1 MIKSVTVMNYL
12 NEVVKITLN
21 DPEPEHGLIIAS
33 IDGLGPA
40 KASINTTDIATNDGS
55 IYNSARLEER
65 NIRMSLLFAPPVG
78 RSIEDIRQ
86 LTYKYFPEKKQ
97 LGLIIET
104 DNRTLTT
111 TGYVESNDPNIFSSR
126 EGSNISVICPDPY
139 FYSGDGD
146 TITMFSGIVN
156 LFHFPFANESLTENT
171 LVMGQIVLLQANT
184 VYYSGDADIGI
195 TIQIH
200 AIGPAHNVVIYDLKT
215 NEQMFIDSDKL
226 TALTGS
232 DIVYGDTITI
242 CTVQGN
248 KHITLTRQGVETNI
262 LNCVDR
268 QASWFKLHKG
278 DNDFAY
284 RAATGA
290 ENLQF
295 IITNKVIYEGV

>member
-12 NEVVKITLN
+12 NEIIKITLN
-21 DPEPEHGLIIAS
+21 DPEPEHGLIITS
-33 IDGLGPA
+33 INGLGPA
-40 KASINTTDIATNDGS
+40 KANINTTDIATNDGS

-65 NIRMSLLFAPPVG
+65 NIVFDFLFIPPTDK
-78 RSIEDIRQ
+78 RIEDVRQ

-97 LGLIIET
+97 LTMLFET
-104 DNRTLTT
+104 DNRTLMC
-111 TGYVESNDPNIFSSR
+111 TGYVESNEPNIFSKD
-126 EGSNISVICPDPY
+126 EGASVSVICPDPY
-139 FYSGDGD
+139 FYAGEGD
-146 TITMFSGIVN
+146 TITMFSGIVS
-156 LFHFPFANESLTENT
+156 LFHFPFTNESVSEKT

-184 VYYSGDADIGI
+184 VYYTGDADIGI
-195 TIQIH
+195 TIEIH
-200 AIGPAHNVVIYDLKT
+200 AIGPAHNIVVYDLKT

-226 TALTGS
+226 AALTGS

-248 KHITLTRQGVETNI
+248 KSVTLLRNGTKTNI

-268 QASWFKLHKG
+268 RANWFKVHKG

-284 RAATGA
+284 RADSGA

-295 IITNKVIYEGV
+295 IIYNKVIYEGV

>member
-12 NEVVKITLN
+12 NEVIKITLN

-40 KASINTTDIATNDGS
+40 KANINTTDIATNDGS

-78 RSIEDIRQ
+78 KSIEDIRQ

-97 LGLIIET
+97 LGLMVET

-111 TGYVESNDPNIFSSR
+111 TGYVESNEPNIFSSR
-126 EGSNISVICPDPY
+126 EGSNISIVCPDPY
-139 FYSGDGD
+139 FYAGEGD
-146 TITMFSGIVN
+146 TVTVFSGIES
-156 LFHFPFANESLTENT
+156 LFHFPFTNESVSERT
-171 LVMGQIVLLQANT
+171 LVMGEIVLLQANK
-184 VYYSGDADIGI
+184 VYYTGDADIGI
-195 TIQIH
+195 TISIH
-200 AIGPAHNVVIYDLKT
+200 AIGPAHNIVIYDLKT

-226 TALTGS
+226 AALTGS

-248 KHITLTRQGVETNI
+248 KSVSLLRNGVTTNI
-262 LNCVDR
+262 LNCIDR
-268 QASWFKLHKG
+268 RANWFKLYKG

-284 RAATGA
+284 RAESGA

-295 IITNKVIYEGV
+295 IISNRVIYEGV